1 MAELFGVEELVIYGG
16 TGVCRVKEV
25 TEKKMS
31 GGEARMYYV
40 LDPLFQDGTIYTPVD
55 TKTYMRPVMTAPEA
69 ERVIDAIPDLKAECY
84 HDRNFNQLATRYEQV
99 LGSHEFLDIVGLALS
114 IREKKVQA
122 ELQSKKL
129 GQVDTKFM
137 KRAESLINGELS
149 VALGIP
155 QEEVPGYIECRVQK
169 VRQQRAARK

>member
-1 MAELFGVEELVIYGG
+1 M
-16 TGVCRVKEV
+16 
-25 TEKKMS
+25 
-31 GGEARMYYV
+31 
-40 LDPLFQDGTIYTPVD
+40 
-55 TKTYMRPVMTAPEA
+55 
-69 ERVIDAIPDLKAECY
+69 
-84 HDRNFNQLATRYEQV
+84 
-99 LGSHEFLDIVGLALS
+99 
-114 IREKKVQA
+114 
-122 ELQSKKL
+122 QSKKL